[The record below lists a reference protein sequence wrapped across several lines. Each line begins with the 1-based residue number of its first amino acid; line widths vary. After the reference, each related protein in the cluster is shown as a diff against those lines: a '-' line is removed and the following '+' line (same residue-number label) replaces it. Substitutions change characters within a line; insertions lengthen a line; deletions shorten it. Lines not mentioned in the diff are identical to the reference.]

1 MADISKIT
9 LPSGSE
15 YNLKDATARAD
26 IESLKGSVTGAMH
39 YLGVT
44 TTAITDGSSTNP
56 ISVGGKSVTAKA
68 GDVAISG
75 SKEFVYSDTD
85 NKWHEYGDTGS
96 LKALAFKDEASGD
109 FTPSGTVSKP
119 TFTGTE
125 SNVTITV
132 AASASGNYTPE
143 GTVTPTVTL
152 NSTTVNSITD
162 VGTLPSCTMPIL
174 TTTVA
179 NENLT
184 IGWTDGT
191 FAAGTLPT
199 KGADVSVATG
209 VKTVTATFTG
219 TKVNITGKTTA
230 TGEVSQPT
238 FTGTTDTVTV
248 S

>member
-1 MADISKIT
+1 M
-9 LPSGSE
+9 
-15 YNLKDATARAD
+15 
-26 IESLKGSVTGAMH
+26 
-39 YLGVT
+39 
-44 TTAITDGSSTNP
+44 SSTGSFTPNGDV
-56 ISVGGKSVTAKA
+56 SFTNKNVTA
-68 GDVAISG
+68 
-75 SKEFVYSDTD
+75 
-85 NKWHEYGDTGS
+85 
-96 LKALAFKDEASGD
+96 
-109 FTPSGTVSKP
+109 TVSK
-119 TFTGTE
+119 
-125 SNVTITV
+125 
-132 AASASGNYTPE
+132 AASGTATYTPE

-209 VKTVTATFTG
+209 VKTATATFTGTGARLVTGNISVPDTAEFTGTAGTINVKGTPAGEVSQPTFAG